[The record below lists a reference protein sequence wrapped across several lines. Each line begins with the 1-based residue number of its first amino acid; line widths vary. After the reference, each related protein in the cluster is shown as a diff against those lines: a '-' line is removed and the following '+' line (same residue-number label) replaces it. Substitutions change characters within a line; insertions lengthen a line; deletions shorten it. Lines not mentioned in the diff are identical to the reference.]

1 VLLPVDRSA
10 CPQQVGWIE
19 QRSSCMVRQRHVFHL
34 AGYDPIGAAWYRQF
48 KRELA
53 IFARTWSICS
63 AVSEFTQSS
72 ASHAQWKVTTR
83 ALNWQVETI
92 YELLLWDDIV
102 LADFGQPMTK
112 RLAKSSFAFF
122 DIVMTGTAFHYLRAN
137 WQYAL
142 FFLFPFFL
150 LSVFAVI
157 AVAMANW
164 VASSM
169 TLPHIPHV
177 AVLVALSVSIF
188 ALLLHWPGRRW
199 RVQQGLDDWIF
210 SWDYLYGRRPDIT
223 ARLDH
228 FAERLVARARNTA
241 LDEIIIVGHSI
252 GATLALEVVT
262 RALAIDPNLGRQ
274 GPAVCLLT
282 VGSTIAKF
290 ALHPAG
296 GSFRHHAAR
305 IVGERSIAWAE
316 YHARSDAISFYK
328 FDPVTL
334 TRFYGDPIS
343 GKPLLRRVWLQQM
356 LTTRTYWRYR
366 LRFMRLH
373 YQFVMANERRSTY
386 DYFMM
391 VCGPIPFARLVLAP
405 TGPVE
410 LIASDGAL
418 IDPVAPIPLMP
429 LGAADDDRALPGGP
443 CHDTQSR

>member
-1 VLLPVDRSA
+1 
-10 CPQQVGWIE
+10 
-19 QRSSCMVRQRHVFHL
+19 MVRQRHVFHL
-34 AGYDPIGAAWYRQF
+34 AGYDPIGAAWYRLF

-53 IFARTWSICS
+53 TFARTWNVCS
-63 AVSEFTQSS
+63 AVSDVTPQSE
-72 ASHAQWKVTTR
+72 ASHAQWKVRSR
-83 ALNWQVETI
+83 APNWQVETT

-102 LADFGQPMTK
+102 LADFAQPTTK
-112 RLAKSSFAFF
+112 RLARSSFAFL
-122 DIVMTGTAFHYLRAN
+122 DIVITGTAFRYFRAN

-150 LSVFAVI
+150 LLVFAAA
-157 AVAMANW
+157 AVAIAHG
-164 VASSM
+164 VASFM
-169 TLPHIPHV
+169 ALPPISHV
-177 AVLVALSVSIF
+177 AVVLALGAGIF
-188 ALLLHWPGRRW
+188 TLLLHWPGRRW

-210 SWDYLYGRRPDIT
+210 SWDYLYGRRADVD
-223 ARLDH
+223 ARLDR
-228 FAERLVARARNTA
+228 FAEALVARARDTA
-241 LDEIIIVGHSI
+241 LNEIVIVGHSM
-252 GATLALEVVT
+252 GASLALEVIT
-262 RALAIDPNLGRQ
+262 RALAIDPSLGRH

-282 VGSTIAKF
+282 VGSTIPKF

-296 GSFRHHAAR
+296 EGFRNRAAH
-305 IVGERSIAWAE
+305 IAGANSIAWAE

-334 TRFYGDPIS
+334 RRFYGDPRS
-343 GKPLLRRVWLQQM
+343 GKPLLRRVRLQEM

-391 VCGPIPFARLVLAP
+391 VCGPIPFARSVLAP

-418 IDPVAPIPLMP
+418 IDSLAPVPLMP
-429 LGAADDDRALPGGP
+429 LGAADDGRPPDGP
-443 CHDTQSR
+443 CHDTHSR